1 MTMLRLSGIISGI
14 SGENNVHA
22 YVLAFMRGP
31 LWEQILEGVHVEPN
45 NEQIKDHVTQGKTHT
60 SLLLHLPLFAPEFER

>member
-14 SGENNVHA
+14 SVENNVHA

-31 LWEQILEGVHVEPN
+31 LWEQILEGVHV
-45 NEQIKDHVTQGKTHT
+45 
-60 SLLLHLPLFAPEFER
+60 